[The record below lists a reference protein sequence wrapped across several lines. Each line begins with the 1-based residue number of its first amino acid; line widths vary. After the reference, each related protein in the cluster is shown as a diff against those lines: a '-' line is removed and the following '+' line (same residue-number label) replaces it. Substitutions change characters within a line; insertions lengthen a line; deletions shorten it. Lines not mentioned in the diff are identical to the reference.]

1 MRLLAVWLLASVLLA
16 SCVQKKKESVQPINT
31 SSLMRA
37 VTVDEVIQTDSYTY
51 LKVTE
56 SGNQFWM
63 AVNRQSVEVGQKYYY
78 DSALE
83 MKDFKSKALDRTFE
97 TIYFVQ
103 SFSKEPISEKK
114 ATASMQEPQGKKVE
128 AYNKAIDVEP
138 VDGGVTI
145 AKLYESKED
154 FSGKQ
159 VTVRGQIVKVNK
171 NIMGRNWLHIQD
183 GTNFDGKYDLTIT
196 SSELAE
202 VGQVVTIEG
211 TVTLDKDFGA
221 GYFYDL
227 IMENGSLVE

>member
-16 SCVQKKKESVQPINT
+16 SCAKKKESVQPINT

-63 AVNRQSVEVGQKYYY
+63 AVNRQPVEVGQKYYY

-103 SFSKEPISEKK
+103 SFSKEPISEK
-114 ATASMQEPQGKKVE
+114 S
-128 AYNKAIDVEP
+128 D
-138 VDGGVTI
+138 
-145 AKLYESKED
+145 SKYARTPRE
-154 FSGKQ
+154 
-159 VTVRGQIVKVNK
+159 
-171 NIMGRNWLHIQD
+171 
-183 GTNFDGKYDLTIT
+183 
-196 SSELAE
+196 
-202 VGQVVTIEG
+202 EG
-211 TVTLDKDFGA
+211 
-221 GYFYDL
+221 
-227 IMENGSLVE
+227 GSL

>member
-51 LKVTE
+51 LKVSE

-63 AVNRQSVEVGQKYYY
+63 AVNRQPVEVGQKYYY

-114 ATASMQEPQGKKVE
+114 TTTSMQEPQGKKVE

-145 AKLYESKED
+145 AKLYESKKD
-154 FSGKQ
+154 YSGKQ